1 MMLYYGSSLSPTVY
15 ARSAMSR
22 SNVSMLGPMSML
34 PLLANGTLSQRRN
47 SHIDS
52 YFGGINPVV
61 YMYGDRQCAATQ
73 ATNNP
78 IMVTVTYVIPP

>member
-1 MMLYYGSSLSPTVY
+1 
-15 ARSAMSR
+15 
-22 SNVSMLGPMSML
+22 MSML

-47 SHIDS
+47 TVDS
-52 YFGGINPVV
+52 YFGGIKPW
-61 YMYGDRQCAATQ
+61 YMYGDRCNAATQ

>member
-1 MMLYYGSSLSPTVY
+1 
-15 ARSAMSR
+15 MSR

-47 SHIDS
+47 TVDS
-52 YFGGINPVV
+52 YFGGIKPW
-61 YMYGDRQCAATQ
+61 YMYGDRCNAATQ

>member
-1 MMLYYGSSLSPTVY
+1 
-15 ARSAMSR
+15 
-22 SNVSMLGPMSML
+22 ML

-47 SHIDS
+47 TSIAIS
-52 YFGGINPVV
+52 AVMFGGINPVV

>member
-1 MMLYYGSSLSPTVY
+1 
-15 ARSAMSR
+15 
-22 SNVSMLGPMSML
+22 MLGPMSML

-47 SHIDS
+47 TVDS
-52 YFGGINPVV
+52 YFGGINP
-61 YMYGDRQCAATQ
+61 GTFTGIGNAATQ